1 MIENLIEQ
9 ARKSRANAYAPYSVY
24 HVGAAVLGANGRVY
38 TGCNVENLSYGLTVC
53 AERNAVAAMIADGCR
68 EISAVAVVTRDGGT
82 PCGACRQVLRE
93 FAPKPDEVQ
102 VICVG
107 DEGRVDYNLAELF
120 PAGFSSESVKKAENG

>member
-1 MIENLIEQ
+1 MIEALIEQ

-38 TGCNVENLSYGLTVC
+38 SGCNIENLSYGLTVC

-68 EISAVAVVTRDGGT
+68 EIQAVAVVTRDGGT
-82 PCGACRQVLRE
+82 PCGACRQVLLE
-93 FAPKPDEVQ
+93 FAPKPEEVQ

-107 DEGRVDYNLAELF
+107 DESRVDYNLAELF
-120 PAGFSSESVKKAENG
+120 PAGFSSQSVKKAEIG